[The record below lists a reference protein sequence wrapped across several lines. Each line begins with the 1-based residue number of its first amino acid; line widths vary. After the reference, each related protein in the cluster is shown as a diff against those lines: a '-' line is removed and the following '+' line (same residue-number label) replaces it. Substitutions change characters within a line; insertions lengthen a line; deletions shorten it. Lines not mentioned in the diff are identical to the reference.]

1 MTNKTSSCGLCRRA
15 SQALFNRLKRDCILV
30 YVDHTNVARLS
41 GVVARAMR
49 STEAGRFIP
58 KAVIATL
65 NGEVLATI
73 PFARGPKHVS
83 LIRAALA
90 KVAKRV
96 GPKNQSRDGGQ
107 LSLALRWKGNLSPMP
122 LLVATRFFQR
132 SGFKAE
138 SQTGGPGLC
147 RYKVQLDYSCE
158 RLSSMLR
165 QYLQSRYGVSGGVCK
180 GGSLTF
186 RLTPLPGDASR

>member
-1 MTNKTSSCGLCRRA
+1 
-15 SQALFNRLKRDCILV
+15 
-30 YVDHTNVARLS
+30 
-41 GVVARAMR
+41 MR

-73 PFARGPKHVS
+73 PFARGSKHVS

-90 KVAKRV
+90 KVAKKK
-96 GPKNQSRDGGQ
+96 GSKSQSSAGGQ
-107 LSLALRWKGNLSPMP
+107 LFLTLRWKGNLSPMP
-122 LLVATRFFQR
+122 LLVATRFFQH

-147 RYKVQLDYSCE
+147 RYKVQLDDSCE

-180 GGSLTF
+180 AGSLTF
-186 RLTPLPGDASR
+186 RLTPLPGGTSR